1 MKEQFIQVIL
11 AFFGSI
17 FPAILFNIDRRKIG
31 WAGLCGALGWITYL
45 LVIDQTGNPIPASFV
60 GSFIVGCYS
69 EAMARKMK
77 TPAFEFLIPGI
88 FPLVPGF
95 TVYTALR
102 FIVENNLT
110 QASSKGILAIAVGG
124 SIGFGVMLSTAIF
137 KFVTKVR
144 INRKRQ
150 ISISGRTGKT

>member
-1 MKEQFIQVIL
+1 MRGQILQVVL

-31 WAGLCGALGWITYL
+31 WAGLCGALGWTAYL
-45 LVIDQTGNPIPASFV
+45 LVVGQTANPIAASFI
-60 GSFIVGCYS
+60 GSFVVGCYS

-102 FIVENNLT
+102 LIVENDLSA
-110 QASSKGILAIAVGG
+110 ASSKGILAIAVGG
-124 SIGFGVMLSTAIF
+124 SIGFGIMLSTAIF
-137 KFVTKVR
+137 KFITKIR
-144 INRKRQ
+144 KNRSRH
-150 ISISGRTGKT
+150 ISLFGKTGKT